1 MRTIKFVMM
10 AEIDIDDDTFTQS
23 MTDIDKV
30 RFDVVRGYTT
40 LRIKDMNILNPDT
53 KGNCKPVPAEPIIH
67 ICKKKDYYDVWRSN
81 D

>member
-1 MRTIKFVMM
+1 MRTIKFTMT

-40 LRIKDMNILNPDT
+40 LRVKEIKLHRLADPMNEDCNLNLHQD
-53 KGNCKPVPAEPIIH
+53 
-67 ICKKKDYYDVWRSN
+67 
-81 D
+81 